1 MFEQDH
7 LSLLDVHT
15 LYAAP
20 YPKWFLPRAQLEG
33 SLRGSLFG
41 CDKTNLICFQE
52 NKTRNGRGI
61 MEERRDVRRVGKGGC

>member
-1 MFEQDH
+1 MFEQDD

-33 SLRGSLFG
+33 PLRGSLFG
-41 CDKTNLICFQE
+41 CDNTNLICFPR
-52 NKTRNGRGI
+52 K
-61 MEERRDVRRVGKGGC
+61 